1 MIKKGTRYRFGEKIR
16 NVRERK
22 GITLKEVAEMVSVS
36 ESLVSQIERNKV
48 SPSID
53 TLLTIADA
61 LQIDLEYLFRD
72 YKKSNQVDIVR
83 AGKGDSIVQPGVVYH
98 QLSMMPEAP
107 DEYAIEAFM
116 LEIPPGKEKGD
127 SVYGHPGKE
136 LGIIQEGSGELL
148 YGAERYSLEK
158 GDSISFPSEIP
169 HILRNTGTE
178 ILRAIWVIAPPRK
191 LFLKR

>member
-1 MIKKGTRYRFGEKIR
+1 MIKKIARYRFGEKIR

-22 GITLKEVAEMVSVS
+22 GITLKEVAKMVSVS

-72 YKKSNQVDIVR
+72 YKKSNLVDIVR

-98 QLSMMPEAP
+98 QLSIMPEAQ

-116 LEIPPGKEKGD
+116 LEISPGKEKGD

-136 LGIIQEGSGELL
+136 LGIIQEGRGELL
-148 YGAERYSLEK
+148 YGTQRYVLEE
-158 GDSISFPSEIP
+158 GDSISFPSDIP

-178 ILRAIWVIAPPRK
+178 LLRAIWVISPPRK

>member
-1 MIKKGTRYRFGEKIR
+1 LIKKSARYRFGEKIR
-16 NVRERK
+16 SVRERK

-72 YKKSNQVDIVR
+72 YKKSKQVDIVR
-83 AGKGDSIVQPGVVYH
+83 AGEGDSIVQPGVVYH
-98 QLSMMPEAP
+98 QLSMMPEAH

-116 LEIPPGKEKGD
+116 LEISPGKEKGD

-136 LGIIQEGSGELL
+136 LGIIQEGRGELV
-148 YGAERYSLEK
+148 YGTQRHILEK
-158 GDSISFPSEIP
+158 GDSISFPSDIP
-169 HILRNTGTE
+169 HILRNTGTA
-178 ILRAIWVIAPPRK
+178 LLKAIWVITPPRK

>member
-1 MIKKGTRYRFGEKIR
+1 
-16 NVRERK
+16 
-22 GITLKEVAEMVSVS
+22 MVSVS

-72 YKKSNQVDIVR
+72 YKKSKQVDIVR
-83 AGKGDSIVQPGVVYH
+83 AGEGDSIVQPGVVYH
-98 QLSMMPEAP
+98 QLSMMPEAH

-116 LEIPPGKEKGD
+116 LEISPGKEKGD

-136 LGIIQEGSGELL
+136 LGIIQEGRGELV
-148 YGAERYSLEK
+148 YGTQRHILEK
-158 GDSISFPSEIP
+158 GDSISFPSDIP
-169 HILRNTGTE
+169 HILRNTGTA
-178 ILRAIWVIAPPRK
+178 LLKAIWVITPPRK

>member
-1 MIKKGTRYRFGEKIR
+1 MIKKGARYRFGEKIR

-72 YKKSNQVDIVR
+72 YKKSNLVDIVR

-98 QLSMMPEAP
+98 QLSMMPEAN

-116 LEIPPGKEKGD
+116 LEISPGKEKGD

-136 LGIIQEGSGELL
+136 LGIIQEGRGELV
-148 YGAERYSLEK
+148 YGTQRYTLEE
-158 GDSISFPSEIP
+158 GDSISFPSDIP

-178 ILRAIWVIAPPRK
+178 LLRAIWVITPPRK